1 MYRFIIYFLIGVSF
15 NDYSFANEEL
25 DDRLKA
31 VMLLFD
37 KKQEDLNIQIGN
49 LETEKQ
55 KLTLELENL
64 RSKNRTLIAENQA
77 LKNQLGVKP
86 SKRIETASSPKD
98 LEAIQSF
105 TSSSVN
111 TNGSDPEEFLKT
123 NVNLASQVELELLP
137 GIGPVLAQ
145 RIIDNR
151 PYDEVD
157 DILKVPGIGKA
168 SIENLRP
175 LIRVE

>member
-1 MYRFIIYFLIGVSF
+1 MHRFIIYFLIGISF
-15 NDYSFANEEL
+15 HGYSFANEEL

-37 KKQEDLNIQIGN
+37 KKQEDLTIQIGN
-49 LETEKQ
+49 LEIEKQ
-55 KLTLELENL
+55 KLTMELEKL
-64 RSKNRTLIAENQA
+64 RSQNQTLISENQA
-77 LKNQLGVKP
+77 LKKQLGQKP
-86 SKRIETASSPKD
+86 SRRIETASSPKD
-98 LEAIQSF
+98 LEAIQ
-105 TSSSVN
+105 TLSSSFIKS
-111 TNGSDPEEFLKT
+111 GDSDPEEFLKT

-151 PYDEVD
+151 PYGEVD
-157 DILKVPGIGKA
+157 DLLKVPGIGKA